1 VATLF
6 SPIQNRGKESLPR
19 NDDHPF
25 GSNEK
30 GVSVSIVV
38 STYYIEFSRQTL
50 VSVQTIMDL
59 HAVEVSFPMEYQ
71 APLWRYKPAN
81 FLAHLV
87 GHEGPGSLTSYLK
100 KQGWLTYLSAGG
112 QNLARGFGMF
122 KVTIQLT
129 QAGFRTCPLM
139 IASRQSMF

>member
-1 VATLF
+1 MATLF

-81 FLAHLV
+81 FLAHL
-87 GHEGPGSLTSYLK
+87 
-100 KQGWLTYLSAGG
+100 SAGG